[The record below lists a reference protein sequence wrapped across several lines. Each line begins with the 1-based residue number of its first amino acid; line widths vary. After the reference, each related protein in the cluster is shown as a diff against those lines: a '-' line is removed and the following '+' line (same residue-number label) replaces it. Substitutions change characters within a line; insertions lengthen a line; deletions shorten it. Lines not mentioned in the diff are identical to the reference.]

1 MGASLAVF
9 TIIALLLFAVKLI
22 EHSLGR
28 NIIPPVDTEHVSMW
42 EAIQLKED
50 QRTGRNLDASYTY
63 DEGDPGVPDDL
74 RKIYN
79 RSLNEKL
86 YFLWG

>member
-1 MGASLAVF
+1 MGGLLAIF
-9 TIIALLLFAVKLI
+9 SIIALLLLLVKLV
-22 EHSLGR
+22 EHSTDR
-28 NIIPPVDTEHVSMW
+28 KIIPPVETEHVSIW

-63 DEGDPGVPDDL
+63 NEDDPGVPDDL

-79 RSLNEKL
+79 RTLESDR
-86 YFLWG
+86 